1 MKQRRL
7 IAATIAML
15 GLAPGCGASPDSF
28 NPVTRQGAT
37 INDLWLWTLFPSA
50 LVLLLVGGLLL
61 YIIIRFRGRP
71 GEPDPPQISGN
82 RRLEIF
88 WTATPALILAVF
100 FILVVRTMRA
110 VDAESPSALRVQVLG
125 HQWWWEYQYPDLG
138 VVTADEL
145 RLPAGEPAT
154 LELTGADV
162 IHSFW
167 VPQFGWKR
175 DAIPGKS
182 NLLPVQVDRPGVYDG
197 ACTEYCLTQ
206 HAWMRIRVVAEPR
219 EQFEAWICQQQQ
231 PARPSA
237 GLAAR
242 GQQVF
247 LTNTCVN
254 CHAIAGTGASARI
267 GPDLSHLGSRS
278 ILGSGVVENTP
289 DNLSRW
295 IKNVQDVKP
304 GVLMPAY
311 QTLPD
316 DDLRA
321 LVEYLEGLK

>member
-1 MKQRRL
+1 M
-7 IAATIAML
+7 
-15 GLAPGCGASPDSF
+15 DSF
-28 NPVTRQGAT
+28 NPVTRQGAA

-50 LVLLLVGGLLL
+50 LMLLLISGLLL

-71 GEPDPPQISGN
+71 GEPDPPQVSGN

-100 FILVVRTMRA
+100 FVLVVRTMRA
-110 VDAESPSALRVQVLG
+110 VDAASPSALRVEVLG
-125 HQWWWEYQYPDLG
+125 HQWWWEYRYPALG
-138 VVTADEL
+138 VVTAGEL
-145 RLPAGEPAT
+145 HLPAGEPAT
-154 LELTGADV
+154 LELSGADV

-175 DAIPGKS
+175 DAIPGKV
-182 NLLPVQVDRPGVYDG
+182 NLMPVQVDRPGVYDG
-197 ACTEYCLTQ
+197 TCTEYCLTQ

-219 EQFEAWICQQQQ
+219 EQFEAWVRQQQV
-231 PARPSA
+231 PPPPPG

-242 GQQVF
+242 GQQLF
-247 LTNTCVN
+247 LSNTCVN
-254 CHAIAGTGASARI
+254 CHAIAGTGAGARV